1 MLLRGISIRSR
12 LTYLCFLRS
21 KGVLWFRIHWIP
33 VFFILGKYC
42 FTTIR
47 RDFVIFV
54 IVSLFELEIDTTY
67 NMILCY
73 KMRVQGEVLNLYPIL
88 VVFCTIKICSNQN
101 MLPTKSSVSRF
112 CSKIEETCILTINAI
127 FINK

>member
-1 MLLRGISIRSR
+1 M
-12 LTYLCFLRS
+12 
-21 KGVLWFRIHWIP
+21 
-33 VFFILGKYC
+33 
-42 FTTIR
+42 TTIK

-88 VVFCTIKICSNQN
+88 VVFCTIKIFLNQN
-101 MLPTKSSVSRF
+101 MLPSKACFSRF
-112 CSKIEETCILTINAI
+112 SSKIE
-127 FINK
+127 